1 MNPVIYRIVRGSY
14 SVQRWLTR
22 RFTPSGMGVLVCCL
36 FAAIVGADTN
46 QSLSYQ
52 VFCLLGA
59 LLGIAIAAS
68 RFQRYRVNARRIL
81 PRFGTVGMPLRYR
94 IIFQNQSPRRQRGL
108 KFYESLVEPFPNLRE
123 FSVLNWRTPW
133 QIQRQQWRRIMDRR
147 RRAIAPSL
155 DLPTLLPQSETE
167 VMGEIIPLQRG
178 LLQFRG
184 ISVTAPDPL
193 GLFNACLALAL
204 PQAVLI
210 LPKRYHLPPIQLPGA
225 RRHQSGGVALATS
238 VGDAEE
244 FRALREYR
252 SGDPIRKIH
261 WKSWAKVGKP
271 MVKEEQEEFFV
282 RHALILDT
290 FQSDAQSEILEEAVA
305 IASSLACEIQT
316 QESLLDLMFVGLE
329 SYCFTAGRGLGQT
342 ERMLELLASVVPCQ
356 DKSFAAFLP
365 VIQSRCALLSGCIC
379 ILLDWDEERKTL
391 VQYLQ
396 SLGIPTLVLVIQGD
410 SPEAT
415 LCDLG
420 LSMELTQDVSQ
431 IQILKLGQIQEG
443 LMQL

>member
-1 MNPVIYRIVRGSY
+1 MNPFIYRIVRGSY
-14 SVQRWLTR
+14 SAHRWLTH
-22 RFTPSGMGVLVCCL
+22 RFTTSGLGVLVCFL
-36 FAAIVGADTN
+36 FSGLVGTDTN

-52 VFCLLGA
+52 VFCFLGA
-59 LLGIAIAAS
+59 LLAISIAAS
-68 RFQRYRVNARRIL
+68 SFQRYRVRAARIL
-81 PRFGTVGMPLRYR
+81 PRFGTVGMPLRYP
-94 IIFQNQSPRRQRGL
+94 IVFQNQTPQRHRGL
-108 KFYESLVEPFPNLRE
+108 KFYESLVEPFPDFRE

-133 QIQRQQWRRIMDRR
+133 QIQRQQWSQIMARRK
-147 RRAIAPSL
+147 RAIAPSL

-167 VMGEIIPLQRG
+167 VMGEIVPLQRG
-178 LLQFRG
+178 LLHFRAIG
-184 ISVTAPDPL
+184 VTRPDPL
-193 GLFNACLALAL
+193 GLFNACLTLSL
-204 PQAVLI
+204 PQTVLI

-225 RRHQSGGVALATS
+225 RRHQSGAVALASS

-252 SGDPIRKIH
+252 AGDPIRKIH

-290 FQSDAQSEILEEAVA
+290 FQSAGERELLEEAVA

-316 QESLLDLMFVGLE
+316 QESLLDMMFVGLE

-356 DKSFAAFLP
+356 DKSFTSLLP
-365 VIQSRCALLSGCIC
+365 IIQSRCSLLSGCIC

-391 VQYLQ
+391 VRYLQ
-396 SLGIPTLVLVIQGD
+396 SLGIPTLVLVVRG
-410 SPEAT
+410 ER
-415 LCDLG
+415 G
-420 LSMELTQDVSQ
+420 LSMELDRDAIDSAHGE
-431 IQILKLGQIQEG
+431 IQILELGQIQEG

>member
-1 MNPVIYRIVRGSY
+1 MNPVIYQIVRSSY
-14 SVQRWLTR
+14 GVQRWLMR
-22 RFTPSGMGVLVCCL
+22 RFTPSGLGVLVCCL

-59 LLGIAIAAS
+59 LLAVAIAAS
-68 RFQRYRVNARRIL
+68 RFDRYRVRARRIL
-81 PRFGTVGMPLRYR
+81 PRFGTVGVPLRYR
-94 IIFQNQSPRRQRGL
+94 IVFQNQTPRRYRGL
-108 KFYESLVEPFPNLRE
+108 KFYEALVEPFPDLRA
-123 FSVLNWRTPW
+123 FSVLNWKTSW
-133 QIQRQQWRRIMDRR
+133 QIQRQQWRRIMARR
-147 RRAIAPSL
+147 RKAIAPSL

-167 VMGEIIPLQRG
+167 VMGEIVPLQRG

-184 ISVTAPDPL
+184 IGVTCADPL
-193 GLFNACLALAL
+193 GLFNACLSLSL

-225 RRHQSGGVALATS
+225 RRHQSGAVALATS

-244 FRALREYR
+244 FRSLREYR

-271 MVKEEQEEFFV
+271 MIKEEQEEFFV

-290 FQSDAQSEILEEAVA
+290 FQSAAESEVLEEAIA

-342 ERMLELLASVVPCQ
+342 ERMLELLASIVPCQ
-356 DKSFAAFLP
+356 DKSFASLLP
-365 VIQSRCALLSGCIC
+365 VIQSRCSLLSGCIC
-379 ILLDWDEERKTL
+379 IFLDWDEERQTL
-391 VQYLQ
+391 VRYLQ
-396 SLGIPTLVLVIQGD
+396 SLGIPTLVLVIRGD
-410 SPEAT
+410 R
-415 LCDLG
+415 G
-420 LSMELTQDVSQ
+420 LSIEPTQDVANSAHSR
-431 IQILKLGQIQEG
+431 IRVLELGQIQAG

>member
-1 MNPVIYRIVRGSY
+1 MNPFIYRIVRVSY
-14 SVQRWLTR
+14 GVQRWLTR
-22 RFTPSGMGVLVCCL
+22 RFTPSGLGILVCCL
-36 FAAIVGADTN
+36 FSGIVGADTN

-52 VFCLLGA
+52 VFCFLGA
-59 LLGIAIAAS
+59 LLAITIAAS
-68 RFQRYRVNARRIL
+68 RFQRYRVSARRIL
-81 PRFGTVGMPLRYR
+81 PRFGTVGIPLRYR
-94 IIFQNQSPRRQRGL
+94 IVFQNQTPRRQRGL
-108 KFYESLVEPFPNLRE
+108 KFYESLVEPFPELRA
-123 FSVLNWRTPW
+123 FNVLNWRTPW
-133 QIQRQQWRRIMDRR
+133 QLQRQQWGQIMARRQ
-147 RRAIAPSL
+147 RAIAPSL

-184 ISVTAPDPL
+184 IGVTCPDPL
-193 GLFNACLALAL
+193 GLFNACLDLSL

-225 RRHQSGGVALATS
+225 RRHQSGGVALAAS

-252 SGDPIRKIH
+252 PGDPIRKIH
-261 WKSWAKVGKP
+261 WKSWAKIGKP

-290 FQSDAQSEILEEAVA
+290 FRSNAESEILEEAVA

-316 QESLLDLMFVGLE
+316 QESLLDMMFVGLE

-356 DKSFAAFLP
+356 DKSFASFLP
-365 VIQSRCALLSGCIC
+365 VIQSRCTLLSGCIC

-396 SLGIPTLVLVIQGD
+396 SLGIPTLVLVIQG
-410 SPEAT
+410 ER
-415 LCDLG
+415 G
-420 LSMELTQDVSQ
+420 LSVELTQDVDQ

>member
-1 MNPVIYRIVRGSY
+1 MNPLIYRIVRGSY
-14 SVQRWLTR
+14 NAHRWLTR
-22 RFTPSGMGVLVCCL
+22 RFTPSGLGVLVCCL
-36 FAAIVGADTN
+36 FSGIVGADTN

-59 LLGIAIAAS
+59 LLGISIATS
-68 RFQRYRVNARRIL
+68 RFQRYRVRARRIL

-94 IIFQNQSPRRQRGL
+94 IVFDNQTPRRHREL
-108 KFYESLVEPFPNLRE
+108 KFYEALVEPFPELRE
-123 FSVLNWRTPW
+123 FSVLNWRTTW
-133 QIQRQQWRRIMDRR
+133 QIQRQQWSQIMARR

-178 LLQFRG
+178 LLQFHSIG
-184 ISVTAPDPL
+184 VTRADPL
-193 GLFNACLALAL
+193 GLFNACLTLSI
-204 PQAVLI
+204 PQTVLI

-225 RRHQSGGVALATS
+225 RRHQSGAIALASS

-261 WKSWAKVGKP
+261 WKSWAKVGRP
-271 MVKEEQEEFFV
+271 MIKEEQEEFFV

-290 FQSDAQSEILEEAVA
+290 FQSSGERELLEEAVS

-316 QESLLDLMFVGLE
+316 QESLLDLMFVGLD

-356 DKSFAAFLP
+356 DKSFECFMP
-365 VIQSRCALLSGCIC
+365 VIQSRCSLLSGCIC
-379 ILLDWDEERKTL
+379 ILLDWDEERQAL
-391 VQYLQ
+391 VRYLQ

-410 SPEAT
+410 G
-415 LCDLG
+415 G
-420 LSMELTQDVSQ
+420 LSIEPTQELVNSAHSQ
-431 IQILKLGQIQEG
+431 IQMLKLGQIQEG

>member
-1 MNPVIYRIVRGSY
+1 MNPLIYRIVRGSY
-14 SVQRWLTR
+14 NAHRWLTR
-22 RFTPSGMGVLVCCL
+22 RFTPSGLGVLVC
-36 FAAIVGADTN
+36 FVFSGIVGADTN

-59 LLGIAIAAS
+59 LLGMAIALS
-68 RFQRYRVNARRIL
+68 RFQRYRVRARRIL

-94 IIFQNQSPRRQRGL
+94 IVFDNQTPRRYREL
-108 KFYESLVEPFPNLRE
+108 KFYESLVEPFPELRE
-123 FSVLNWRTPW
+123 FSVLNWRTTW
-133 QIQRQQWRRIMDRR
+133 QIQRQQWSQIMTRRG
-147 RRAIAPSL
+147 RAIAPSL

-184 ISVTAPDPL
+184 IGVTRADPL
-193 GLFNACLALAL
+193 GLFNTCLTLSV
-204 PQAVLI
+204 PQTVLI
-210 LPKRYHLPPIQLPGA
+210 LPKRYHLPPIELPGA
-225 RRHQSGGVALATS
+225 RRHQSGAIALASS

-252 SGDPIRKIH
+252 PGDPIRKIH
-261 WKSWAKVGKP
+261 WKSWAKVGRP
-271 MVKEEQEEFFV
+271 MIKEEQEEFFV

-290 FQSDAQSEILEEAVA
+290 FQSTGERELLEEAVA

-356 DKSFAAFLP
+356 DKSFECFMP
-365 VIQSRCALLSGCIC
+365 VIQSRCSLLSGCIC
-379 ILLDWDEERKTL
+379 ILLDWDEERQTL
-391 VQYLQ
+391 VRYLQ
-396 SLGIPTLVLVIQGD
+396 SLGIPTLVLVIQG
-410 SPEAT
+410 ER
-415 LCDLG
+415 G
-420 LSMELTQDVSQ
+420 LSMEPTPELVNSAHSQ
-431 IQILKLGQIQEG
+431 IQMLKLGQIQEG

>member
-1 MNPVIYRIVRGSY
+1 MNPFIYRIVRGSY
-14 SVQRWLTR
+14 SAHRWLTR
-22 RFTPSGMGVLVCCL
+22 RFTPSGLGVLVC
-36 FAAIVGADTN
+36 FVFSGIVGTDTN

-59 LLGIAIAAS
+59 LLAIAIAAS
-68 RFQRYRVNARRIL
+68 RFQRYRVSATRIL

-94 IIFQNQSPRRQRGL
+94 IIFQNQTPRRYRGL
-108 KFYESLVEPFPNLRE
+108 RFYESLVEPFPDFRA
-123 FSVLNWRTPW
+123 FSILNWRTPW
-133 QIQRQQWRRIMDRR
+133 QIQLQQWAQIMARRK
-147 RRAIAPSL
+147 RAIAPSL
-155 DLPTLLPQSETE
+155 DVPTLLPQSETE

-178 LLQFRG
+178 LLQFRAIG
-184 ISVTAPDPL
+184 VTRPDPL
-193 GLFNACLALAL
+193 GLFNACLALSL

-225 RRHQSGGVALATS
+225 RRHQSGAVALASS

-252 SGDPIRKIH
+252 PGDPIRKIH

-290 FQSDAQSEILEEAVA
+290 FGSAAESEILEEAVA

-316 QESLLDLMFVGLE
+316 QESLLDMMFVGLE

-356 DKSFAAFLP
+356 DKSFECFLP
-365 VIQSRCALLSGCIC
+365 VIQSRCSLLSGCIC
-379 ILLDWDEERKTL
+379 ILLDWDEERQTL
-391 VQYLQ
+391 VRYLQ
-396 SLGIPTLVLVIQGD
+396 SLGIPTLVLVVRGD
-410 SPEAT
+410 R
-415 LCDLG
+415 G
-420 LSMELTQDVSQ
+420 LSIELTQDAIDSAHSQ
-431 IQILKLGQIQEG
+431 IRILKLGQIQEG

>member
-14 SVQRWLTR
+14 SAQRWLTR
-22 RFTPSGMGVLVCCL
+22 RFTPSGLGVLVCCL
-36 FAAIVGADTN
+36 CAGIVGADTN

-59 LLGIAIAAS
+59 LLGISIAAS
-68 RFQRYRVNARRIL
+68 RFQRYRVRATRIL
-81 PRFGTVGMPLRYR
+81 PRFGTVGIPLRYR
-94 IIFQNQSPRRQRGL
+94 IIFQNQTPQRHRGL
-108 KFYESLVEPFPNLRE
+108 KFYESLVEPFPDLRA
-123 FSVLNWRTPW
+123 FSILNWRTSW
-133 QIQRQQWRRIMDRR
+133 QIQRQQWERIVARRH
-147 RRAIAPSL
+147 RAIAPSL

-167 VMGEIIPLQRG
+167 VMGEIVPLQRG

-184 ISVTAPDPL
+184 IGVTRPDPL

-225 RRHQSGGVALATS
+225 RRHQSGGVALAAS

-290 FQSDAQSEILEEAVA
+290 FQSAAESELLEEAVA

-316 QESLLDLMFVGLE
+316 QESLLDIMFVGLE
-329 SYCFTAGRGLGQT
+329 SHCFTAGRGLGQT

-356 DKSFAAFLP
+356 DKSFASFLP
-365 VIQSRCALLSGCIC
+365 IIQSRCNLLSGCIC
-379 ILLDWDEERKTL
+379 ILLDWDEERKNL
-391 VQYLQ
+391 VRYLQ
-396 SLGIPTLVLVIQGD
+396 SLGIPTLVLVVRG
-410 SPEAT
+410 ER
-415 LCDLG
+415 G
-420 LSMELTQDVSQ
+420 LSMELTQDAIDSSHNQ
-431 IQILKLGQIQEG
+431 IRILKLGQIQEG